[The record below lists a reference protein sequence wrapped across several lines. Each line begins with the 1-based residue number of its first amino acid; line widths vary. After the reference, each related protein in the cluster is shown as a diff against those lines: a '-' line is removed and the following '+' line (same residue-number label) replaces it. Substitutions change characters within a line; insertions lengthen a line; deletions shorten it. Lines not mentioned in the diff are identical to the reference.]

1 MKHWYPHKPVSYD
14 CKIDI
19 NLLLVNT
26 CHVVGTVPFY
36 KYWSHF
42 RLALT
47 VGRCDKSQTNNRRLF
62 PYVVEAC
69 VCFPM
74 ICLYLTS
81 RKAFCVCERERERK
95 RERERVEH
103 QYHFVPRVAKPRS
116 RWNERTN
123 ICQVSAYSSTNH
135 CHINRDVT
143 EHDTVNLIIVQ
154 FTITGV
160 FVKYNNNG
168 KLA

>member
-1 MKHWYPHKPVSYD
+1 MKHWYPHKPVCYD

-19 NLLLVNT
+19 NLSLVDT
-26 CHVVGTVPFY
+26 CHVVGTVPLY

-47 VGRCDKSQTNNRRLF
+47 VGECDTSQTNDRRLF

-74 ICLYLTS
+74 IRLYLTS
-81 RKAFCVCERERERK
+81 RQAFCVGVCVC
-95 RERERVEH
+95 VEH

-123 ICQVSAYSSTNH
+123 ICQV
-135 CHINRDVT
+135 
-143 EHDTVNLIIVQ
+143 
-154 FTITGV
+154 
-160 FVKYNNNG
+160 
-168 KLA
+168 